1 MPMPALPTPAPPTLV
16 PPPVSTPT
24 LPLTP
29 GPSPVPM
36 PAPTPPPIATI
47 HVLADDHD
55 NGAPSGAYFHFDIGD
70 VPGLASTQDTMS
82 GHLTNTRTGVEGS
95 AVLWPRAAGGSA
107 GNAHGR
113 FEEGPASSH
122 AGKFQVGDIL
132 IFTATASPTPAP
144 TPRSP

>member
-107 GNAHGR
+107 GECALAFRRRTCEFTCG
-113 FEEGPASSH
+113 
-122 AGKFQVGDIL
+122 QVSGG
-132 IFTATASPTPAP
+132 
-144 TPRSP
+144 